1 VTNNRPPPA
10 WLTWTAF
17 AFLCIAL
24 FGNYYVYDS
33 VGPIADLLQKQLGF
47 SDRQVG
53 TLNAIYSAPNI
64 VLVLVGGILVDRFGA
79 GKAIFW
85 LSGICFVGA
94 VVTAAAPDFRTMALG
109 RLIFG
114 IGAES
119 MIVATTVAVAQWFR
133 SATLGLAL
141 GLNLSFGRLGSYGAD
156 LSPTIAA
163 PLYEQG
169 WQAPLWLAAA
179 FAGLAFAAAGVFW
192 ALERRA
198 QSRYSL
204 GEATTDRFSLADV
217 WRFDRSFWYVVILCV
232 TFYSVIFPF
241 RSTFAIKY
249 FQHAHHLPLDA
260 ASLMNSHVFLAAI
273 VATPL
278 FGLMVDRFG
287 RRGLSMVLGSL
298 VLPLSF
304 LVLGMT
310 NWSLWVA
317 TVLIGISFSLVPA
330 VLWPSVTFL
339 VEQRRFGTAFGLM
352 TMLQNIGLTLGNLV
366 AGYLNDANGASE
378 ANPAGYMPMLWF
390 FGLLSLVAFVF
401 ALLLWKRETG
411 PHGHGLEAKHGLS
424 STGPIG
430 QKG

>member
-1 VTNNRPPPA
+1 MAEKMPPPA
-10 WLTWTAF
+10 LAWSAF

-33 VGPIADLLQKQLGF
+33 VGPIADLLQKQLGY
-47 SDRQVG
+47 SDQQIG

-64 VLVLVGGILVDRFGA
+64 VLVLVGGILVDRFGV
-79 GKAIFW
+79 GKSLFW

-94 VVTAAAPDFRTMALG
+94 VVTAAATSFPMMAAG

-156 LSPTIAA
+156 LSPSLFA
-163 PLYEQG
+163 PLYDKG
-169 WQAPLWLAAA
+169 WQPPLELAAA
-179 FAGLAFAAAGVFW
+179 LAALSFAAAGVFW
-192 ALERRA
+192 AIERRA
-198 QSRYSL
+198 KARFDL
-204 GEATTDRFSLADV
+204 GQAAAAERFVVSDI
-217 WRFDRSFWYVVILCV
+217 WRFDRSYWYVVALCV

-249 FQHAHHLPLDA
+249 FQHAHGLALDA

-287 RRGLSMVLGSL
+287 RRALFMVVGSLLLPITFAVLGL
-298 VLPLSF
+298 
-304 LVLGMT
+304 T
-310 NWSLWVA
+310 HWNLWIP
-317 TVLIGISFSLVPA
+317 TVLMGISFSLVPA

-339 VEQRRFGTAFGLM
+339 VETRRFGTAFGLM
-352 TMLQNIGLTLGNLV
+352 TMLQNIGLTLGNLA
-366 AGYLNDANGASE
+366 AGYLNDTGGASQ
-378 ANPAGYMPMLWF
+378 ANPAGYLPMLWF
-390 FGLLSLVAFVF
+390 FGLLSLAALVF
-401 ALLLWKRETG
+401 ALLLWLRERG
-411 PHGHGLEAKHGLS
+411 AAGHGLEFK
-424 STGPIG
+424 
-430 QKG
+430 